1 MTIDPSGSV
10 RSARALLRRRMAGGE
25 QLVGTFIKFSSPD
38 VIDMCRGLDFVV
50 IDTEHSTLSEQ
61 DAIALVRHSAAIG
74 LPALVRVPHVDPAMI
89 NRLLEQGAVGI
100 QLSMLRSSA
109 QAQALRAACHY
120 APSGARSV
128 SLSHPTGGFGQ
139 VALADYLERERLD
152 PPLLVG
158 QIESAT
164 DDPIEQVVAGLDL
177 AFIGTTDLSVACGLS
192 AADGSLASAVAE
204 IAAQA
209 ASAGVPLG
217 GWSPSH
223 AQVQAQGLGEAAMV
237 VLGSDAQILAAG
249 IKQLLDNERR

>member
-1 MTIDPSGSV
+1 MTFDASGSV
-10 RSARALLRRRMAGGE
+10 RDARALLRRRIAGGE
-25 QLVGTFIKFSSPD
+25 QLVGTFVKFASPD

-74 LPALVRVPHVDPAMI
+74 LPALVRVPRVEPAVI

-100 QLSMLRSSA
+100 QLSMLRRAS
-109 QAQALRAACHY
+109 QNQALRDACTY
-120 APSGARSV
+120 APGGTRSV

-139 VALADYLERERLD
+139 VALGDYLERERQD

-164 DDPIEQVVAGLDL
+164 DDPIEQVVAGLDV
-177 AFIGTTDLSVACGLS
+177 AFIGTTDLAVACGLS
-192 AADGSLASAVAE
+192 AADGSLAKAVAD
-204 IAAQA
+204 IAAES
-209 ASAGVPLG
+209 ASVGVPLG
-217 GWSPSH
+217 GWSPH
-223 AQVQAQGLGEAAMV
+223 RAQSKAQGLADAAMV

-249 IKQLLDNERR
+249 IRQLLDNESR